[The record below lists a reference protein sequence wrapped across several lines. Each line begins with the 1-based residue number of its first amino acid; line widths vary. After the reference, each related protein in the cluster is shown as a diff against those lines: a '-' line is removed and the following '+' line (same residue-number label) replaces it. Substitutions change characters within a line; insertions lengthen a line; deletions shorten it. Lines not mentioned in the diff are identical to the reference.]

1 MVEKIESNKKCSL
14 FKLKSKKN
22 DKVLMSCLGYLDG
35 NIVGLEST
43 DIESVTE
50 SQAFEKNYH
59 LMHKASVIA
68 ACSEYSI
75 TDMSINNRA
84 SI

>member
-43 DIESVTE
+43 DIERATE
-50 SQAFEKNYH
+50 AQAFEKN
-59 LMHKASVIA
+59 
-68 ACSEYSI
+68 
-75 TDMSINNRA
+75 
-84 SI
+84 